1 MKIYK
6 NSLDNMAKIMTVFTC
21 IGLAGMV
28 VMTFFLQN
36 LSVGIIGAIAV
47 GLLLTIILPL
57 FYYPRFYMID
67 ENGLTIKRFVGD
79 LKIPKAEI
87 KQVIIDK
94 DKATAGSIRVF
105 GSGGFFGY
113 FGRFRNSQLKTFY
126 MYCTRL
132 DKMVLIW
139 TDKKLIAVSPDE
151 VQDFSDELDRLIK
164 A

>member
-6 NSLDNMAKIMTVFTC
+6 NSLDNMAKIMTIFTS
-21 IGLAGMV
+21 IGLIGMV
-28 VMTFFLQN
+28 TMTFFLQN
-36 LSVGIIGAIAV
+36 LSAGVIGAIAL
-47 GLLLTIILPL
+47 GLLLTIVLPL
-57 FYYPRFYMID
+57 FYYPRFYVID

-79 LKIPKAEI
+79 LKIAKSEI

-94 DKATAGSIRVF
+94 DKTTSGAIRVF

-139 TDKKLIAVSPDE
+139 TDKKLIVVSPDE
-151 VQDFSDELDRLIK
+151 VQNFTDDLDKMIK